1 MTCLRSSKPRK
12 AARNT
17 RCWIASMVEPCLPIS
32 SPRSSPFT
40 VARISS
46 ALSSMST
53 VARRPSAWTTR
64 PTIARTRSAGSSGIS
79 SATTR
84 QASGSTSART
94 RAGRSGSESSATSK
108 LTQSAVSPGKRDSS
122 VFIAAHF
129 ASPRL
134 SPSAS
139 VTSSSRPGSSLTD
152 IVVRASAPAPRALL
166 LLARGAGRRLG
177 GPAVAL
183 ARDLRLGLAFRN
195 RLRLRGRAAV
205 RERSRRGGLPACGL
219 LLWDRIARVKRLR
232 LRIEL
237 LDEQLL
243 PNGPNV
249 RRDPVDDQ
257 SGREVDDED
266 DEDEGQREHDSPLH
280 GVRADGRDRARRQ
293 LRADVEHDHHAQEN
307 RVRDVLRE
315 VVDRQEAGVVGDV
328 GLERVRLQQR
338 EQCDEERDL
347 EEQREAGAQRVHLL
361 PLVEG
366 HDLLVH
372 ALLVV
377 LVALLEPLHRLHALE
392 RERQDQQPDRE
403 GHHDDR
409 DAPTAGERVARVN
422 QVMPELQDPLAG
434 VDERL

>member
-64 PTIARTRSAGSSGIS
+64 PTIARTRSAASSGIS
-79 SATTR
+79 SATAR
-84 QASGSTSART
+84 QAATSTFACT
-94 RAGRSGSESSATSK
+94 RAGWSGPESSATSK

-139 VTSSSRPGSSLTD
+139 ATSSSGLGSSLAD
-152 IVVRASAPAPRALL
+152 IAVRASAPAPRALL
-166 LLARGAGRRLG
+166 LLARRAGRRLG
-177 GPAVAL
+177 RGAVPV
-183 ARDLRLGLAFRN
+183 ARGLCLRLCLRG
-195 RLRLRGRAAV
+195 RLRLRLRATV
-205 RERSRRGGLPACGL
+205 GERSRRGGLAARRL
-219 LLWDRIARVKRLR
+219 LLWNRIARVERLR

-243 PNGPNV
+243 PDRPDV

-257 SGREVDDED
+257 PRREVDDED
-266 DEDEGQREHDSPLH
+266 DEHERQREHDSALR
-280 GVRADGRDRARRQ
+280 GVGADGGDGARRE
-293 LRADVEHDHHAQEN
+293 LRADVEDDHDPQQH

-315 VVDRQEAGVVGDV
+315 VVDREESGVVGDV
-328 GLERVRLQQR
+328 VLERVG
-338 EQCDEERDL
+338 L
-347 EEQREAGAQRVHLL
+347 E
-361 PLVEG
+361 
-366 HDLLVH
+366 
-372 ALLVV
+372 
-377 LVALLEPLHRLHALE
+377 
-392 RERQDQQPDRE
+392 
-403 GHHDDR
+403 
-409 DAPTAGERVARVN
+409 
-422 QVMPELQDPLAG
+422 
-434 VDERL
+434 